1 MTSALQL
8 AGTCAMAEP
17 SRGFRPALRA
27 LVLVRLKEFFRE
39 PEALF
44 WIYGFPIILAAVQP
58 IIRALPLTAL
68 VDALRAV
75 MLEGASLGGIG
86 SQLLVLLAW
95 LVVGF
100 LGALKL
106 FRWQ

>member
-17 SRGFRPALRA
+17 SRRFRPALRA

-44 WIYGFPIILAAVQP
+44 WIYGFPIILAAVHP

-100 LGALKL
+100 LGAIKL